1 MLKKYQLKGWY
12 KTEKE
17 FQRDYLKALRDDWY
31 LTYRRQDVWLSYKF
45 LDSECWD
52 KQWNCTQIEFKKIP
66 GDTFNVW
73 KFEHSQVLILKDLDD
88 RKLWIAYVII
98 WSIKRNDYKILTFT
112 EIWGWKNKVG
122 GYKVF
127 KD

>member
-1 MLKKYQLKGWY
+1 MLKKYQLKWGY

-17 FQRDYLKALRDDWY
+17 FQRDYLKALKNDGFW
-31 LTYRRQDVWLSYKF
+31 TYRRQDIGPSCKF

-73 KFEHSQVLILKDLDD
+73 KFEHSQVRILKDLDS

-98 WSIKRNDYKILTFT
+98 WSVKRNDYKILTFT
-112 EIWGWKNKVG
+112 EIWEGKNKMG

-127 KD
+127 NS